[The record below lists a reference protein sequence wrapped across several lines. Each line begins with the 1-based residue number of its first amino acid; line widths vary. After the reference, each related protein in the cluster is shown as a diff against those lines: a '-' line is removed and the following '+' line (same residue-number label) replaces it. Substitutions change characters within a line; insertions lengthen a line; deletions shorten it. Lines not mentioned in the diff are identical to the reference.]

1 MRKQNYRLIQPVVE
15 VFTPS
20 LLRFLLVA
28 AVAVFKTSFVAH
40 VQVRAG
46 SLDLGTVPFLV
57 VPEVVWKRETREQY
71 EKRRREQR
79 EAEAAAPKRQRREL
93 FGEDLP

>member
-1 MRKQNYRLIQPVVE
+1 MQPVVE

-20 LLRFLLVA
+20 LLHFLLVA

-40 VQVRAG
+40 VQCRAG
-46 SLDLGTVPFLV
+46 SLELGEIPFLV
-57 VPEVVWKRETREQY
+57 VPEVVWRRETREQY
-71 EKRRREQR
+71 EQRRHELRVV
-79 EAEAAAPKRQRREL
+79 AAKAPKRQRGEL

>member
-1 MRKQNYRLIQPVVE
+1 MQPVVE

-28 AVAVFKTSFVAH
+28 AGAVFKTSFVAR

-57 VPEVVWKRETREQY
+57 VPEVLWKRETREQY
-71 EKRRREQR
+71 EKRRRERR
-79 EAEAAAPKRQRREL
+79 EAEAESPKRQRGEL
-93 FGEDLP
+93 FGEDLT